1 MAQTHTPSHSQGHF
15 ASSKVRSPSPNYF
28 GFQSNASSF
37 PVSTYNPQQT
47 SQNWSPPSSA
57 VRSTAAFSPTY
68 VPVDQNPDFAAFRR
82 QSEGKGR
89 TFNLSNLHTFS
100 QESSPISPKSDK
112 DGFPKDRGGFASSS
126 NRDATRLRSPSFKLG
141 SHVLETDTSTLGRSP
156 KRHLSSDSTNFP
168 APIRKGSPAT
178 SGPGDNLKSGQD
190 SLSSP
195 VEALQTPLF
204 ALPPPPPSL
213 SLATARAET
222 LPPSITSDQILVT
235 PQHVINL
242 LDSDSEEILLLDLR
256 VSTQYARS
264 RITGALNLCIPTT
277 LMKRPSFNVNKLA
290 ETFKNVDQRTKFE
303 NWRNSKYIIVYDASA
318 SQLKDAAICLNTIK
332 KFESEGY
339 KGIAYIIKGGFSEF
353 ATRFQTHVDRQS
365 SSVSNGAPGR
375 ITMPGVDAPL
385 PVIGGCP
392 LPATKSAANPFF
404 GNIRQN
410 MDLIGGVGQMP
421 VKKPSDMNSNLP
433 YTVPAWLVRA
443 SEVSDNGA
451 RVADKFLHI
460 EKREQKRMQ
469 DALSGEVSYGPPS
482 AGMRG
487 PGSDAVKIA
496 GIEKGAKN
504 RYNNIWPFEHSRV
517 EIEDVPDNGCD
528 YINANHVRSSLSN
541 KRYIATQ
548 GPIPATFVD
557 FWNMIWQQDVRVIV
571 MLTAEKEGGQ
581 VKAHDYWSDRQYGPF
596 RLGQHSSRKATLDPS
611 KIHRHRLRQSSTRK
625 SSAEKPNIIR
635 NDSGQEANA
644 SGTASIPANSDEPY
658 IIVRRLTL
666 SHEAFPF
673 EPIREITHLQYSS
686 WPDFGAPAHPSHL
699 LGLVEQCDYVV
710 RSISHTK
717 HTDPEP
723 PSSRPVLV
731 HCSAGCGRTG
741 TFCTVDTVIDML
753 KRQRS
758 MPESGDSRRVGDI
771 DAEESD
777 IIKSPKTPK
786 NQERFFAN
794 STEAS
799 PFFSAM
805 QLSSSPIKGPDE
817 PNPFGDIDGS
827 LMQSGNMDLIEETVE
842 DFRRQRLSMVQSLRQ
857 YVLCYETVLEWL
869 AEEGRRAEDC
879 C

>member
-1 MAQTHTPSHSQGHF
+1 M
-15 ASSKVRSPSPNYF
+15 
-28 GFQSNASSF
+28 
-37 PVSTYNPQQT
+37 
-47 SQNWSPPSSA
+47 
-57 VRSTAAFSPTY
+57 
-68 VPVDQNPDFAAFRR
+68 
-82 QSEGKGR
+82 
-89 TFNLSNLHTFS
+89 
-100 QESSPISPKSDK
+100 
-112 DGFPKDRGGFASSS
+112 
-126 NRDATRLRSPSFKLG
+126 
-141 SHVLETDTSTLGRSP
+141 
-156 KRHLSSDSTNFP
+156 
-168 APIRKGSPAT
+168 
-178 SGPGDNLKSGQD
+178 
-190 SLSSP
+190 SSP

-517 EIEDVPDNGCD
+517 KIEDVPDNGCD

-635 NDSGQEANA
+635 NDSG
-644 SGTASIPANSDEPY
+644 DEPY

-758 MPESGDSRRVGDI
+758 MPESGDSRR
-771 DAEESD
+771 
-777 IIKSPKTPK
+777 
-786 NQERFFAN
+786 
-794 STEAS
+794 
-799 PFFSAM
+799 
-805 QLSSSPIKGPDE
+805 GPDE